1 MVEEICTGNIGYY
14 LSRKWKPGLSKIAF
28 AIIGSPNN
36 SPHCPKGLFVV
47 IIVECFSYLLFIN
60 WNALE
65 CHGKNFQD
73 H

>member
-14 LSRKWKPGLSKIAF
+14 LSRKWKPGSFYQKTN
-28 AIIGSPNN
+28 IISFFGYIKEEILDNIF
-36 SPHCPKGLFVV
+36 L
-47 IIVECFSYLLFIN
+47 LLFIN

-65 CHGKNFQD
+65 CHGKNYQN